1 MAVVSGAAAAGELA
15 TAGTTALPDV
25 AREYLAHLVV
35 EKGRS
40 ALTIEAYT
48 RDLRRFSSFLAAAPR
63 GRTVEQATP
72 EDVAAFGVE
81 LRSTLSPASATRTLV
96 AVRTMYRWLVTEGV
110 LATDPALDVESPKLP
125 SPLPKALSEAQ
136 VTALLDVVVAAVAG
150 AVETGA
156 VGAERPDPRLE
167 AYARRDLALLELLYG
182 TGARVSEVC
191 GLSFGDIDLES
202 ALVRLFGK
210 RSKERIVPLGR
221 PAVRAVAEWLDQGRP
236 VLTPRSWRSRD
247 DADAVFL
254 GSKGSRLTRQGA
266 WQVLRR
272 RAAEADLEAHISP
285 HVLRH
290 SCATHL
296 LDHGADIRTVQEL
309 LGHASVSTTQI
320 YTRVSNERLW
330 AAYDAAHPR
339 ASGRP
344 AAPRTAPPSAS
355 WEES

>member
-1 MAVVSGAAAAGELA
+1 MAAVGGAATAGGLA
-15 TAGTTALPDV
+15 TAGTTPLPHV
-25 AREYLAHLVV
+25 AREFLAHLVV

-40 ALTIEAYT
+40 ELTIEAYT
-48 RDLRRFSSFLAAAPR
+48 RDLRRFCAFLAAAPR
-63 GRTVEQATP
+63 TTTVEQATA
-72 EDVAAFGVE
+72 EDLAAFGAE
-81 LRSTLSPASATRTLV
+81 LRTTLSPASATRTLV
-96 AVRTMYRWLVTEGV
+96 AVRTMYRWLVVEGLLDV
-110 LATDPALDVESPKLP
+110 DPALDVESPKLP
-125 SPLPKALSEAQ
+125 SPLPKALTEAQ
-136 VTALLDVVVAAVAG
+136 VTTLLDTVEAAVAA
-150 AVETGA
+150 AVEGA
-156 VGAERPDPRLE
+156 AGAERPDPRLE

-182 TGARVSEVC
+182 TGARVSELC

-221 PAVRAVAEWLDQGRP
+221 PAVRAVAEWLDRGRP
-236 VLTPRSWRSRD
+236 ALVPATWRSRD

-330 AAYDAAHPR
+330 SAYDAAHPR

-344 AAPRTAPPSAS
+344 DAPRTTPPTSS

>member
-1 MAVVSGAAAAGELA
+1 MS
-15 TAGTTALPDV
+15 
-25 AREYLAHLVV
+25 
-35 EKGRS
+35 
-40 ALTIEAYT
+40 
-48 RDLRRFSSFLAAAPR
+48 
-63 GRTVEQATP
+63 
-72 EDVAAFGVE
+72 
-81 LRSTLSPASATRTLV
+81 
-96 AVRTMYRWLVTEGV
+96 
-110 LATDPALDVESPKLP
+110 
-125 SPLPKALSEAQ
+125 
-136 VTALLDVVVAAVAG
+136 
-150 AVETGA
+150 
-156 VGAERPDPRLE
+156 
-167 AYARRDLALLELLYG
+167 
-182 TGARVSEVC
+182 SEVC

-221 PAVRAVAEWLDQGRP
+221 PAVRAVAEWLDRGRP
-236 VLTPRSWRSRD
+236 TLAPRSWRSRD
-247 DADAVFL
+247 DVDAVFL

-272 RAAEADLEAHISP
+272 RAAAAESRGRTSAR

-330 AAYDAAHPR
+330 SAYDAAHPR

-344 AAPRTAPPSAS
+344 DAPRTAPPASS

>member
-15 TAGTTALPDV
+15 TAGTTPLPHV
-25 AREYLAHLVV
+25 AREFLAHLVV

-40 ALTIEAYT
+40 ELTIEAYT
-48 RDLRRFSSFLAAAPR
+48 RDLRRFSAFLAAAPR

-96 AVRTMYRWLVTEGV
+96 AVRSMYRWLITEG
-110 LATDPALDVESPKLP
+110 LLTTDPALDVESPKLP
-125 SPLPKALSEAQ
+125 SPLPKALTEAQ
-136 VTALLDVVVAAVAG
+136 VTALLDVVEAAVGDTA
-150 AVETGA
+150 TGP
-156 VGAERPDPRLE
+156 RPDPRLE
-167 AYARRDLALLELLYG
+167 AYALRDLALLELLYG
-182 TGARVSEVC
+182 TGARVSELC

-221 PAVRAVAEWLDQGRP
+221 PAVRAVAEWLDRGRP

-330 AAYDAAHPR
+330 SAYDAAHPR

-344 AAPRTAPPSAS
+344 DAPRTAPPTSN